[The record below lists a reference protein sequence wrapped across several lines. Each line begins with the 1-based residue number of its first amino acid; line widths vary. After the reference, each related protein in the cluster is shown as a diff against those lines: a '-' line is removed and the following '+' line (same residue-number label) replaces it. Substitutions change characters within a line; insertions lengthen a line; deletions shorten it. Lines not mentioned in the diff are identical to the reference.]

1 MKKRNL
7 LHLVALAAVALAAAM
22 GPGTAD
28 AGAVVYVA
36 GSGNEFGTLDLTTG
50 AYTNIGTMTGLGDPS
65 SNNMFG
71 MGFGADGNLY
81 GLDSQTSPDSH
92 LWMINTSNAAV
103 TDMGGVG
110 QTAIDATAD
119 ASGKM
124 YALTQDL
131 TTSDLFTLNPP
142 STSSTMVGATGFI
155 GTGLVAV
162 TSDGSHIYA
171 GASDPVT
178 GTTDLY
184 SVNPLTGVGTLI
196 GDTGFFIINGLF
208 VNGVLYG
215 FDDNTNAIVT
225 INLTTGA
232 GTQVATYNT
241 GGNPGLGTPNDPAA
255 GDVIFASATTS
266 IASIPEPSSVVLGAI
281 ALVAG
286 GSLGLL
292 RRRRTTATA

>member
-1 MKKRNL
+1 MKKRKV
-7 LHLVALAAVALAAAM
+7 LHLVALAAMALAAAM
-22 GPGTAD
+22 GPGTAE

-50 AYTNIGTMTGLGDPS
+50 NYTNIGTLALPGGAAND
-65 SNNMFG
+65 NMFG
-71 MGFGADGNLY
+71 MGFGADGKLY
-81 GLDSQTSPDSH
+81 GLDSQTNPDAH
-92 LWMINTSNAAV
+92 LWLINPATAGV
-103 TDMGGVG
+103 TDLGGVG

-124 YALTQDL
+124 YALSQDL
-131 TTSDLFTLNPP
+131 ATSDLYTLNPP
-142 STSSTMVGATGFI
+142 STTTTPVGPTGFI

-162 TSDGSHIYA
+162 TADGSHIYA
-171 GASDPVT
+171 GATDPVT

-184 SVNPLTGVGTLI
+184 SVNPATGVGTLI

-215 FDDNTNAIVT
+215 FDDHTNAIVT

-241 GGNPGLGTPNDPAA
+241 GGNPGLGPPNDPTA
-255 GDVIFASATTS
+255 GDVIFASATMS